1 MRADAASGVVVP
13 RAHEQVV
20 DELAARRVSLEDE
33 RRRLDARLGS
43 PPTTVGPH
51 DHLNH
56 RHLPMPEGSPSRRRL
71 LAIWSALS
79 TPLIL
84 VVVANAFLPGAT
96 LSIRALLLF
105 GVLVLLTIE
114 AVARRQLL
122 RFVGAVVLLVV
133 VVSVVSSIA
142 ALVVFRGWQTTVAVV
157 CVILAAVLL
166 ISNLREL
173 ARD

>member
-1 MRADAASGVVVP
+1 M
-13 RAHEQVV
+13 
-20 DELAARRVSLEDE
+20 
-33 RRRLDARLGS
+33 
-43 PPTTVGPH
+43 
-51 DHLNH
+51 
-56 RHLPMPEGSPSRRRL
+56 
-71 LAIWSALS
+71 S

-84 VVVANAFLPGAT
+84 VVVANAFLPSAT

-105 GVLVLLTIE
+105 GVLLLLTIE

-122 RFVGAVVLLVV
+122 RFVGAVALLVV

-157 CVILAAVLL
+157 CVIMAGVLL